1 MSFRDVFS
9 KYIDHVAKQM
19 DRRNRQSR
27 DAFTENEEK
36 ALQYY
41 AKAAN
46 QLRALGIELG
56 EEGFREYEHL
66 RFADPKE
73 KPQMVSLPT
82 EESI

>member
-1 MSFRDVFS
+1 MSFRDVFR

-36 ALQYY
+36 ALWYY

-66 RFADPKE
+66 RFAAPKE
-73 KPQMVSLPT
+73 EINVPT
-82 EESI
+82 TS